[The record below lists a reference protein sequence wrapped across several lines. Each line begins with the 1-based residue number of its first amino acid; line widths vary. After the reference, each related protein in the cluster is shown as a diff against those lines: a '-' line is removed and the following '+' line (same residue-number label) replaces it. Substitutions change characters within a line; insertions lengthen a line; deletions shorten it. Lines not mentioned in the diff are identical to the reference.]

1 MPLWA
6 VHGDGRRVSDDAT
19 VAAGERL
26 GWPLTVG
33 FGAQQLA
40 AVAGATVLVPALTGL
55 SPATSLLFSGIG
67 TLTFLLV
74 TRHRLPVY
82 LGSSVA
88 LVLPL
93 QAARGSG
100 VAAQLGGVLLVG
112 LVLAA
117 VGIAVKAMGNRV
129 IDALMP
135 PPVAGAVVLL
145 VGLSLAPPAVEQF
158 GRQPWLAAVTLL
170 LVLAV
175 FLVSGVGGRLAV
187 LVGIAAGWL
196 VAALAGGLDPQR
208 VAELGRAGWVGLP
221 RLTTPQI
228 TPSVVLGMLPVVIVL
243 VVETVGAVRAI
254 GVIAGRRVE
263 GLTGDALLAN
273 GVAGALAGLGG
284 GAGAAMY
291 PQAIGTMA
299 ASRVCSTAS
308 YVVAALG
315 AVALSFSPKAAAVLL
330 TMPPGVLGGVS
341 LVLYG
346 LVAVRGA
353 KIWLDER
360 VDLRDPATA
369 VLAGSALVAGA
380 GGLTVNAGDVR
391 LGGVVWGTAGIML
404 LYPLLRRLRGLR
416 RPVLGGRA
424 AAPSSLPVPVVVPPA
439 VPVTPQP
446 VVPQPVVP
454 PPVVPPSP
462 LRGGPGGVGWQLG
475 QK

>member
-1 MPLWA
+1 MFAGKGEEAALPLWA
-6 VHGDGRRVSDDAT
+6 VHGDGRRVPDDAT
-19 VAAGERL
+19 IAAGERL

-33 FGAQQLA
+33 FGAQQLV

-55 SPATSLLFSGIG
+55 SPATSLLFSGLG
-67 TLTFLLV
+67 TLAFLLF
-74 TRHRLPVY
+74 TRHRLPAY
-82 LGSSVA
+82 LGSAVA
-88 LVLPL
+88 IVLPL

-100 VAAQLGGVLLVG
+100 LAAQLGGVLLVG

-145 VGLSLAPPAVEQF
+145 VGLSLAPSAAEQF
-158 GRQPWLAAVTLL
+158 GSQPWLALLTLL
-170 LVLAV
+170 LVLAA
-175 FLVSGVGGRLAV
+175 FLAPGVGGRLAV
-187 LVGIAAGWL
+187 LAGIAAGWL
-196 VAALAGGLDPQR
+196 VAALAGAVDPQR
-208 VAELGRAGWVGLP
+208 YAEVGRSAWFGLP
-221 RLTTPQI
+221 PLTTPQI

-254 GVIAGRRVE
+254 GAITGRRVE

-273 GVAGALAGLGG
+273 GVASALAGLGG
-284 GAGAAMY
+284 GAATALY

-308 YVVAALG
+308 YAVAALG
-315 AVALSFSPKAAAVLL
+315 AVALSLSPKAAAVLL
-330 TMPPGVLGGVS
+330 TMPAGVLGAVS

-346 LVAVRGA
+346 LIAVRGA

-360 VDLRDPATA
+360 VDLRDPTTA
-369 VLAGSALVAGA
+369 VLAGAALVAGA
-380 GGLTVNAGDVR
+380 GGLSVHIGDVR
-391 LGGVVWGTAGIML
+391 LGGAVWGTAGIML

-416 RPVLGGRA
+416 RPVLGVRP
-424 AAPSSLPVPVVVPPA
+424 PS
-439 VPVTPQP
+439 
-446 VVPQPVVP
+446 VP
-454 PPVVPPSP
+454 PPVSQSVVPPSAIPPSP